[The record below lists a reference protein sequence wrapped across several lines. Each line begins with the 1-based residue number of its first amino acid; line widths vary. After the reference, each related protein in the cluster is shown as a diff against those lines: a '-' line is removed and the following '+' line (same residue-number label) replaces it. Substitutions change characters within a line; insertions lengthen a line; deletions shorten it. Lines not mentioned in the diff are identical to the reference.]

1 MHLGHARTF
10 WIAQQRA
17 QASGGVL
24 VLRNEDLDAT
34 RFKLEFVGAMLE
46 DLKWFGFEWQEG
58 PDCGGPFGPYN
69 QSERREFYLAA
80 MRKLLAGGFI
90 YPCTCSRSDVRRAL
104 SAPHQGE
111 DEPVYPGTCREKFK
125 LSGEECAFD
134 PNPTSGSPLK
144 RNWRFRVPD
153 GETIA
158 FTDGHCGP
166 QQFVAGKDFG
176 DFVVWRHDG
185 VPAYQLSVV
194 VDDAAMQI
202 TEVVRGADLLNVHRP
217 ATAAVS
223 RARGAAPQ
231 FYHCPLMTDEKGVRL
246 AKRHDALS
254 LRRLRAARH
263 LPGATPRPVVTR
275 PFTPPLP
282 APRPRQLP
290 APRPRSR
297 STLQFPPPFPTFRPA
312 GFG

>member
-1 MHLGHARTF
+1 MSHITPRNTYRGRLAPSPTGYLHLGHARTF
-10 WIAQQRA
+10 WMAQQHA
-17 QASGGVL
+17 QARGSVL

-80 MRKLLAGGFI
+80 MRKLQAGGFI

-104 SAPHQGE
+104 SAPHPGE
-111 DEPVYPGTCREKFK
+111 DEPVYPGTCRAKSEAG
-125 LSGEECAFD
+125 SGEGLFHLES
-134 PNPTSGSPLK
+134 TSGSPK

-153 GETIA
+153 GEVIA
-158 FTDGHCGP
+158 FEDGHCGP
-166 QQFVAGKDFG
+166 QQFTAGKDFG

-194 VDDAAMQI
+194 VDDAAMRI
-202 TEVVRGADLLNVHRP
+202 TEVVRGADLLP
-217 ATAAVS
+217 STARQLLLF
-223 RARGAAPQ
+223 RALEEPAPQ
-231 FYHCPLMTDEKGVRL
+231 FYHCPLMTDNQGVRL

-254 LRRLRAARH
+254 LRRLREEGNSPEQLRARW
-263 LPGATPRPVVTR
+263 
-275 PFTPPLP
+275 
-282 APRPRQLP
+282 
-290 APRPRSR
+290 
-297 STLQFPPPFPTFRPA
+297 
-312 GFG
+312 